1 MINYTLY
8 WMHNPMNDLRY
19 KNRDLDET
27 DGLILQSLVD
37 DARTSTAEIARKV
50 GLSPPSVAERIKRL
64 EEAGIITGYTTTIDP
79 RALGLELAA
88 WIRIRPMPG
97 QLHKV
102 ANILNQ
108 LPAIVECDRI
118 TGEDCFIARAHVNS
132 VGELESL
139 IDEIMPYAMTNTS
152 IVQSSPVAR
161 RLPPVFGTQNKKAR

>member
-1 MINYTLY
+1 
-8 WMHNPMNDLRY
+8 MNDLRY
-19 KNRDLDET
+19 KNRNLDET
-27 DGLILQSLVD
+27 DGLILRFLVD

-64 EEAGIITGYTTTIDP
+64 EEAGIITGYTATIDP
-79 RALGLELAA
+79 SALGLELAA

-118 TGEDCFIARAHVNS
+118 TGEDCFIARAHVSS
-132 VGELESL
+132 VGELEKL
-139 IDEIMPYAMTNTS
+139 VDEIMPYAMTNTS
-152 IVQSSPVAR
+152 IVQSSPVAQ
-161 RLPPVFGTQNKKAR
+161 RLPPVFGTQNKPAR